1 MSADDV
7 RSVRTL
13 ELVAPAKVN
22 LVLEVI
28 GRRSDGY
35 HNIDTVMTTVDLA
48 DRVRITPHSQLDV
61 SLTGEHAAGI
71 AEADEISARAAQA
84 LAVACGREPCVRIEV
99 QKRIPHAAG
108 LGGGSSDA
116 AAVLRGLN
124 ALWDL
129 DWPLERLEAVAAAI
143 GSDVPFF
150 LHGGVARCTGRGERV
165 EPLRDLRTL
174 QMILL
179 VPPLPPQEQK
189 TARRFSGLT
198 HADFSSGERSRR
210 VAHRIERGGP
220 PPASDFMN
228 AFEAVIERGESE
240 LLAHYGAYRA
250 AGAPMLHLTGA
261 GPTAFLLVHANARAS
276 ELRRDFEAVGA
287 RALSVRTLSR
297 RDALAVR
304 ELEGGGSETEDHE
317 PSQRGQA

>member
-1 MSADDV
+1 MSADAA
-7 RSVRTL
+7 RSARTL
-13 ELVAPAKVN
+13 ELVAPAKIN

-28 GRRSDGY
+28 GRRPDGY
-35 HNIDTVMTTVDLA
+35 HDIDTVLTTIDLA
-48 DRVRITPHSQLDV
+48 DRVRVTAHSQLDV
-61 SLTGEHAAGI
+61 SLSGEHAAGI
-71 AEADEISARAAQA
+71 AAEDEISARAARA

-99 QKRIPHAAG
+99 EKRIPHAAG

-124 ALWDL
+124 VLWAL

-189 TARRFSGLT
+189 TARRFGGLT

-220 PPASDFMN
+220 PPASDFLN

-250 AGAPMLHLTGA
+250 AGAPTLHLTGA

-287 RALSVRTLSR
+287 RALSVRTLAR
-297 RDALAVR
+297 RDALAVQ
-304 ELEGGGSETEDHE
+304 ELGARPPASEDRDA
-317 PSQRGQA
+317 SQRGQV